1 MSDDVIL
8 KNVRIAFADGV
19 FTPRAF
25 EGSGDKAYGATFLVE
40 PGSDNDKLVWAAIKE
55 ACKKTW
61 EKKADT
67 MLESLKHSTKDFC
80 YYKGDLKEYDGFA
93 GKMALR
99 AKRQEK
105 KGSPLVLDRDLS
117 KLTVSDG
124 RPYSGCYV
132 NAKVQIWAQKDKY
145 VGVRCTLVSVQFV
158 KDGDAFGGGGPAT
171 ADGFE
176 AVEDEN
182 IDDLV

>member
-1 MSDDVIL
+1 MSDDIIL
-8 KNVRIAFADGV
+8 RNVRIAFADGV
-19 FTPRAF
+19 HTPKAF
-25 EGSGDKAYGATFLVE
+25 EGTGDKSYGATFLVE
-40 PGSDNDKLVWAAIKE
+40 PGSDNDKLVWTAIKE
-55 ACKKTW
+55 ACTKTW
-61 EKKADT
+61 EKKADA
-67 MLESLKHSTKDFC
+67 MLESLKHNTKDFC

-105 KGSPLVLDRDLS
+105 KGPPLVLDRDLS
-117 KLTVSDG
+117 KLTAADG

-176 AVEDEN
+176 EVVDEEAG
-182 IDDLV
+182 DLV